1 MCYILTNVLEE
12 PSVTPAV
19 AYLRVSTD
27 KQVDHGVSLD
37 AQREKLVAYATLYD
51 LELVAI
57 EVDAGVSAKTLERPA
72 LQSALKRLE
81 KGEARVLVV
90 MKLDRLTRSVGDLG
104 VLVEKY
110 FAKGKWELMSVSEN
124 INTQS
129 AAGRLVLNVLGS
141 VSQWEREAIG
151 ERTSVAM
158 QHKASRGE
166 YTGGEVPFGYRLGSD
181 GVAIEAYQPE
191 QAILE
196 RVRALRG
203 AGMSLRRI
211 GQELVAQGL
220 TNRSGASW
228 GPSTLKRVLDRQA
241 A

>member
-1 MCYILTNVLEE
+1 MT
-12 PSVTPAV
+12 SAV

-27 KQVDHGVSLD
+27 KQADRGVSLE
-37 AQREKLVAYATLYD
+37 AQRAKLEAYATLYE
-51 LELVAI
+51 LNLVAV

-72 LQSALKRLE
+72 LQRALEALE
-81 KGEARVLVV
+81 RSEAKVLVV
-90 MKLDRLTRSVGDLG
+90 MKLDRLTRSVRDLG
-104 VLVEKY
+104 LLVEKY

-166 YTGGEVPFGYRLGSD
+166 YTGGEVPFGYQLGSD
-181 GVAIEAYQPE
+181 GVNVVPDLNE
-191 QAILE
+191 QRILQ
-196 RVRALRG
+196 RIRTLRG
-203 AGMSLRRI
+203 SGMSLRKI
-211 GQELVAQGL
+211 GQALVAEGL
-220 TNRSGASW
+220 RNRSGASW
-228 GPSTLKRVLDRQA
+228 GPSTLKRVLDREA

>member
-1 MCYILTNVLEE
+1 M
-12 PSVTPAV
+12 TPAV

-37 AQREKLVAYATLYD
+37 AQREKLLAYATLYD

-72 LQSALKRLE
+72 LQSALRRLE

-90 MKLDRLTRSVGDLG
+90 MKLDRLTRSVRDLG

-166 YTGGEVPFGYRLGSD
+166 YTGGEVPFGYRLGPD
-181 GVAIEAYQPE
+181 GVNVVPYEPE

-196 RVRALRG
+196 RMRALRS
-203 AGMSLRRI
+203 AGMSLRGI
-211 GQELVAQGL
+211 GQELVAQGF
-220 TNRSGASW
+220 TNRSGAIW
-228 GPSTLKRVLDRQA
+228 GPSTLKRVLDRVA

>member
-1 MCYILTNVLEE
+1 MNVFEELEM
-12 PSVTPAV
+12 TPAI

-27 KQVDHGVSLD
+27 KQADHGVSLE

-72 LQSALKRLE
+72 LQSALRRLE
-81 KGEARVLVV
+81 KGEAKVLVV
-90 MKLDRLTRSVGDLG
+90 MKLDRLTRSVRDLG

-166 YTGGEVPFGYRLGSD
+166 YTGGEVPFGYRLGPE
-181 GVAIEAYQPE
+181 GVTVEPYEPE

-196 RVRALRG
+196 RMMALRS
-203 AGMSLRRI
+203 AGMSLRGI
-211 GQELVAQGL
+211 GQELVAQGFV
-220 TNRSGASW
+220 NRSGAVW
-228 GPSTLKRVLDRQA
+228 GPSTLKRVLDRVA

>member
-1 MCYILTNVLEE
+1 M
-12 PSVTPAV
+12 TPAV

-37 AQREKLVAYATLYD
+37 AQREKLLAYAMLYD

-57 EVDAGVSAKTLERPA
+57 EVDAGLSAKTLERPA
-72 LQSALKRLE
+72 LQSALRRLE

-90 MKLDRLTRSVGDLG
+90 MKLDRLTRSVRDLG

-158 QHKASRGE
+158 QHKASKGE
-166 YTGGEVPFGYRLGSD
+166 YTGGEVPFGYRLGPD
-181 GVAIEAYQPE
+181 GVNVVPHDQE
-191 QAILE
+191 QAILDQIKT
-196 RVRALRG
+196 LRN
-203 AGMSLRRI
+203 AGMSLRGI

-220 TNRSGASW
+220 LNRSGASW
-228 GPSTLKRVLDRQA
+228 GPSTLKRVLDRVA

>member
-1 MCYILTNVLEE
+1 M
-12 PSVTPAV
+12 TPAV

-27 KQVDHGVSLD
+27 KQADRGVSLE
-37 AQREKLVAYATLYD
+37 AQREKLQAYATLYD
-51 LELVAI
+51 LELVAT

-72 LQSALKRLE
+72 LKRALGRLE
-81 KGEARVLVV
+81 RSEAKVLVV
-90 MKLDRLTRSVGDLG
+90 MKLDRLTRSVRDLG

-166 YTGGEVPFGYRLGSD
+166 YTGGEVPFGYQLGPD
-181 GVAIEAYQPE
+181 GVNVVPDLDE
-191 QAILE
+191 Q
-196 RVRALRG
+196 RVLQRIRTLRG
-203 AGMSLRRI
+203 SGMSLRKI
-211 GQELVAQGL
+211 GQALVAEGL
-220 TNRSGASW
+220 RNRSGASW
-228 GPSTLKRVLDRQA
+228 GPSTLKRVLDREA

>member
-1 MCYILTNVLEE
+1 M
-12 PSVTPAV
+12 TPAV

-27 KQVDHGVSLD
+27 KQADRGVSLE
-37 AQREKLVAYATLYD
+37 AQREKLEAYATLYELD
-51 LELVAI
+51 LVSV

-72 LQSALKRLE
+72 LKRALGRLE
-81 KGEARVLVV
+81 RSEAKVLVV
-90 MKLDRLTRSVGDLG
+90 MKLDRLTRSVRDLG

-166 YTGGEVPFGYRLGSD
+166 YTGGEVPFGYRLSPD
-181 GVAIEAYQPE
+181 GVSVIPDLDE
-191 QAILE
+191 QRMLE
-196 RVRALRG
+196 RIRALRG
-203 AGMSLRRI
+203 SGMSLRKI
-211 GQELVAQGL
+211 GQALVAEGL
-220 TNRSGASW
+220 RNRSGASW
-228 GPSTLKRVLDRQA
+228 GPSTLKRVLDREA